1 MRKIS
6 LAIMLAAAVFA
17 AHAQDDN
24 ISLEGS
30 GKIITK
36 NVGVNSFNAIQV
48 KGIYEL
54 VLTQGSQEGVR
65 LEADDNLM
73 HLFEVRNDGNT
84 LVISMPLLEGKN
96 HHVNL
101 NGGNH
106 KKGQHLKAYITFK
119 TLKNLDAAL
128 IGSISSGA
136 ALKLDAFELNS
147 KNVGNITLA
156 FTATKLTLDNKGVGN
171 ITLSGSVPD
180 AVVVNAGVGSI
191 KAEGLEVQNMKI
203 DNTGVGSATVNVAKD
218 LRVKDSFLG
227 KVKNTGVGKSRKMDG
242 EEI

>member
-1 MRKIS
+1 MRRIS
-6 LAIMLAAAVFA
+6 LAIMMVAAVFA
-17 AHAQDDN
+17 AQAQDDN

-36 NVGVNSFNAIQV
+36 NVDVKSFNAIQV

-73 HLFEVRNDGNT
+73 YLFDVKNDGNA

-101 NGGNH
+101 KGGDH
-106 KKGQHLKAYITFK
+106 KRGQHLKAYITFK
-119 TLKNLDAAL
+119 TFKNLDAAL
-128 IGSISSGA
+128 IGSINSSA
-136 ALKLDAFELNS
+136 TVKLDAFELNS

-156 FTATKLTLDNKGVGN
+156 FTATKLTLNNKGVGN

-203 DNTGVGSATVNVAKD
+203 ENTGVGSATVNVVKD
-218 LRVKDSFLG
+218 LKVRDSFLG
-227 KVKNTGVGKSRKMDG
+227 KVKNTGAGKTRKMDG